1 MKNAQIK
8 NQTIG
13 NGPKIMNVPW
23 ERKAFQIVPIHVLSL
38 YLRTINGGEAMYIIS
53 ITQEYE
59 MNPEDD
65 KEHIVL
71 THSVTLDDIMTD
83 IRGLLVSV
91 GFSKELVD
99 EYFDG

>member
-1 MKNAQIK
+1 
-8 NQTIG
+8 
-13 NGPKIMNVPW
+13 
-23 ERKAFQIVPIHVLSL
+23 
-38 YLRTINGGEAMYIIS
+38 MYIIS
-53 ITQEYE
+53 IAEEYE
-59 MNPEDD
+59 INPEDD

-99 EYFDG
+99 EYFDQQDVEADTSQRCVCPSCGQPHPYKSDGKNHGPCAA

>member
-1 MKNAQIK
+1 
-8 NQTIG
+8 
-13 NGPKIMNVPW
+13 
-23 ERKAFQIVPIHVLSL
+23 
-38 YLRTINGGEAMYIIS
+38 MYIIS
-53 ITQEYE
+53 ITQESE
-59 MNPEDD
+59 INPEDD

-99 EYFDG
+99 EYFDQQDVEADTGELCRHCGAGELSPCSPGCPNTDKYDRTA

>member
-1 MKNAQIK
+1 MWKL
-8 NQTIG
+8 
-13 NGPKIMNVPW
+13 V
-23 ERKAFQIVPIHVLSL
+23 FC
-38 YLRTINGGEAMYIIS
+38 LRHGKAMYIIS
-53 ITQEYE
+53 ITQEDE
-59 MNPEDD
+59 INPEDD

-99 EYFDG
+99 KYFDG

>member
-1 MKNAQIK
+1 
-8 NQTIG
+8 
-13 NGPKIMNVPW
+13 
-23 ERKAFQIVPIHVLSL
+23 
-38 YLRTINGGEAMYIIS
+38 MYIIS

-99 EYFDG
+99 KYFDVEADADGKAFCFGCIHSCAYYNEDSECEL